1 MCVCVQQCK
10 NMSGRPDTRRQSQ
23 GAAGRTRERARVG
36 STRVCACHSARA
48 CARTWW
54 VTRVD
59 PTRAASRRVP
69 RDAWQPPHP
78 TGDSGPM
85 GRRETLQWQPPR
97 GAWQHQGGSCCC
109 GAAGWTAAAAGLH
122 GQHDGSIRAGPAG
135 SVSRGRRGGRG
146 GPLRPCDCAAP
157 VLAPA
162 ILAASRPGGGDMGRQ
177 PAETRRPGSR
187 DGGRGGH
194 TNRPRY
200 RKGRNDKLDSQGQPS
215 LPPSAA
221 PARPGPSL
229 RPAYL

>member
-1 MCVCVQQCK
+1 V
-10 NMSGRPDTRRQSQ
+10 
-23 GAAGRTRERARVG
+23 
-36 STRVCACHSARA
+36 
-48 CARTWW
+48 
-54 VTRVD
+54 
-59 PTRAASRRVP
+59 
-69 RDAWQPPHP
+69 
-78 TGDSGPM
+78 
-85 GRRETLQWQPPR
+85 
-97 GAWQHQGGSCCC
+97 
-109 GAAGWTAAAAGLH
+109 AAAAGCMAASGRVLLLRRRRMDGSRRGVGLH

-146 GPLRPCDCAAP
+146 GPLRPDCAAP

-200 RKGRNDKLDSQGQPS
+200 RRGRNDKLDSQGQPS

-229 RPAYL
+229 RPAYLWLWL